1 MMKGENTMKNQKIES
16 LLDVVNNARTLLD
29 AAFIF
34 HKTYEKCLDAKLTYG
49 DMSVVIN
56 TLFEKE
62 DVTLFDDAIR
72 IDSLLS
78 GADTTIMNI
87 NDNTI
92 MSLTAINNVCCD
104 ILMHNE
110 RGYVYEKCPDGTFGY
125 KNLLNVT
132 SKFVEIIHRQ
142 KEQLD
147 QVHDENEKLRAQV
160 NELLQRLDDMQQK
173 ATVKNSGKKSK
184 KKLEQEAEVI
194 IDQNVITKAIDNV
207 FKLDPSTEPEVP
219 TTANKQDDV
228 QDTQEDLSVDP
239 IVNDEENEI
248 TPDEQ
253 TNIDLRRHIIGALD
267 ATKRNVQNAYNK
279 LKNDGVEV
287 SMYQIF
293 NVKYGTNPKDAD
305 KEDVYAVI
313 RYARGLEVSDI
324 METIKTE
331 CNYTILPR
339 DIVRATRKANK

>member
-1 MMKGENTMKNQKIES
+1 MKNQKIEF
-16 LLDVVNNARTLLD
+16 LLDAINNARTLLD

-49 DMSVVIN
+49 DMSIVVN

-62 DVTLFDDAIR
+62 DVTLFDDAVR
-72 IDSLLS
+72 IDTLLS
-78 GADTTIMNI
+78 GDMTIMNI
-87 NDNTI
+87 NDDTI

-104 ILMHNE
+104 ILKHNE
-110 RGYVYEKCPDGTFGY
+110 RGYIYEKCPDGTFGY

-147 QVHDENEKLRAQV
+147 QVHDENEKLRSQV
-160 NELLQRLDDMQQK
+160 HELLQRLDDMQQK

-184 KKLEQEAEVI
+184 KKLEKEAEVI
-194 IDQNVITKAIDNV
+194 IDQCVITKAIDDI
-207 FKLDPSTEPEVP
+207 FEIDPSAEPEIL
-219 TTANKQDDV
+219 TTNTKDDV
-228 QDTQEDLSVDP
+228 QDTQEDLPMDP
-239 IVNDEENEI
+239 IINDEEAEI

-253 TNIDLRRHIIGALD
+253 TNIDLRKHIIDALD
-267 ATKRNVQNAYNK
+267 STKRNVQNAYNK

-293 NVKYGTNPKDAD
+293 NVKYGVEPKDVD

-324 METIKTE
+324 TETIKSE
-331 CNYTILPR
+331 CNYKILPR
-339 DIVRATRKANK
+339 DIVRATRKAK

>member
-1 MMKGENTMKNQKIES
+1 MKNQKIES

-49 DMSVVIN
+49 DMSVVVN

-78 GADTTIMNI
+78 GDMTIMNI
-87 NDNTI
+87 NDDTI

-104 ILMHNE
+104 ILKHNE
-110 RGYVYEKCPDGTFGY
+110 KGYIYEKCPDGTFGY

-132 SKFVEIIHRQ
+132 SKFVEIVHRQ

-147 QVHDENEKLRAQV
+147 QVHDENERLRSQV

-184 KKLEQEAEVI
+184 KKLEEEAEVI
-194 IDQNVITKAIDNV
+194 VDQQVTMKKIIDDL
-207 FKLDPSTEPEVP
+207 FKIDPSAKPEVP
-219 TTANKQDDV
+219 TTTVNKDDV
-228 QDTQEDLSVDP
+228 QDTQEELPMDP
-239 IVNDEENEI
+239 IINDEEDVV

-253 TNIDLRRHIIGALD
+253 TNIDLRKHIIGALD

-293 NVKYGTNPKDAD
+293 NVKYGTNPKDVD

-324 METIKTE
+324 TETIKSE
-331 CNYTILPR
+331 CNYKILPR
-339 DIVRATRKANK
+339 DIVRATRKAK